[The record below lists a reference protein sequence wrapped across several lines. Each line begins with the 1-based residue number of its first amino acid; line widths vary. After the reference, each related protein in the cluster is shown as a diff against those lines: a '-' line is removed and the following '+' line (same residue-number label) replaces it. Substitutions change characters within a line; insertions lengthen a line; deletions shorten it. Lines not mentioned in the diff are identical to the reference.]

1 MVSTRQSMRYEADD
15 KASKTRVQ
23 LLPLCSTP
31 SKKSS
36 FAGFV
41 LSNRNSN
48 ALKPDV
54 REETR
59 AEAPAMRGRL
69 DWDDEPLPQFCSDII
84 EFPQP
89 LRKNCSTA
97 PDIKG
102 APRCNPER
110 KMMFSQYGEDYYLYT
125 RHFSKLKRPGV
136 YLDIATND
144 AISISNTYF
153 LDRCLSWKGICVE
166 ANPKYYE
173 KIHRERSCALIP
185 TCVSDRDGV
194 TVEFALSGPGSG
206 VVSTHRQGDQIQDRA
221 TAVVR
226 KKCVSIES
234 QLKRYGVTEVDYLNL
249 DVEGHE
255 LTVLKS
261 FDFSK
266 VNVKVISVEISSS
279 SKEPID
285 NLLTQNGFVKHNNEE
300 PTDGMEGMPIF
311 PSNVFYV
318 HSDVVFGHP
327 E

>member
-36 FAGFV
+36 FGKSKRTMAYHGCGKWSVLVALNLFVFCASAGFV

-136 YLDIATND
+136 YLDIATN
-144 AISISNTYF
+144 
-153 LDRCLSWKGICVE
+153 E
-166 ANPKYYE
+166 
-173 KIHRERSCALIP
+173 
-185 TCVSDRDGV
+185 
-194 TVEFALSGPGSG
+194 
-206 VVSTHRQGDQIQDRA
+206 
-221 TAVVR
+221 
-226 KKCVSIES
+226 
-234 QLKRYGVTEVDYLNL
+234 
-249 DVEGHE
+249 
-255 LTVLKS
+255 
-261 FDFSK
+261 
-266 VNVKVISVEISSS
+266 
-279 SKEPID
+279 
-285 NLLTQNGFVKHNNEE
+285 
-300 PTDGMEGMPIF
+300 
-311 PSNVFYV
+311 
-318 HSDVVFGHP
+318 
-327 E
+327 

>member
-1 MVSTRQSMRYEADD
+1 M
-15 KASKTRVQ
+15 
-23 LLPLCSTP
+23 
-31 SKKSS
+31 
-36 FAGFV
+36 
-41 LSNRNSN
+41 
-48 ALKPDV
+48 
-54 REETR
+54 
-59 AEAPAMRGRL
+59 
-69 DWDDEPLPQFCSDII
+69 
-84 EFPQP
+84 
-89 LRKNCSTA
+89 
-97 PDIKG
+97 
-102 APRCNPER
+102 
-110 KMMFSQYGEDYYLYT
+110 
-125 RHFSKLKRPGV
+125 
-136 YLDIATND
+136 
-144 AISISNTYF
+144 
-153 LDRCLSWKGICVE
+153 DRCLSWKGICVE